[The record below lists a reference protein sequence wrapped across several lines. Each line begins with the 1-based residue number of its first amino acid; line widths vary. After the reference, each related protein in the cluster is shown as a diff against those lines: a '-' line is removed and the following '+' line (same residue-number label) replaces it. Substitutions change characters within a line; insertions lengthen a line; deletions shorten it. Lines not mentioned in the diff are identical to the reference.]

1 MALRNTVLAQ
11 YQQLLDRTAAIAGAI
26 NAPAE
31 GWIRT
36 ARKALGMSGAQ
47 LGKRMGASR
56 AQVSHFEQREVAGNV
71 TVDTLKRAAAAMGC
85 RFVYAIVPNT
95 TAGELLGRR
104 TREKAEKI
112 VARTHQHMALEAQI
126 LSPAQIAA
134 ETAILQQELMRDMPA
149 DLWND
154 E

>member
-1 MALRNTVLAQ
+1 
-11 YQQLLDRTAAIAGAI
+11 
-26 NAPAE
+26 
-31 GWIRT
+31 
-36 ARKALGMSGAQ
+36 
-47 LGKRMGASR
+47 
-56 AQVSHFEQREVAGNV
+56 
-71 TVDTLKRAAAAMGC
+71 MGC
-85 RFVYAIVPNT
+85 RFVYAIVPDT